1 MHSLI
6 YRILAN
12 NDLVSTPIIK
22 TTSHIEIRYIPKPS
36 PMYRVT
42 IIDKGDRPSV
52 IAYNTPEPFR
62 KGANF
67 EKYTRDNVFTGAHF
81 KMIHKPFSN
90 TDIQHDITESFLKP
104 AFRFRDKQ
112 TGTEF
117 YLETKFRTSLYLD
130 KIEWTY
136 PDQLTCYQECQQGNS
151 GVHLIRTWQCAGK
164 SLPVIFDAARKSE
177 DYRCIPLGC
186 KEI

>member
-1 MHSLI
+1 
-6 YRILAN
+6 
-12 NDLVSTPIIK
+12 
-22 TTSHIEIRYIPKPS
+22 
-36 PMYRVT
+36 MYRVT
-42 IIDKGDRPSV
+42 IIEKGDKTSV

-81 KMIHKPFSN
+81 KMIHKLFTN
-90 TDIQHDITESFLKP
+90 IDIQHSISEEYLKP

-112 TGTEF
+112 TGTDF

-136 PDQLTCYQECQQGNS
+136 PDQLACYQECQKEIPVFILLGLGNAPENPCRLFLMPLEKAKTT
-151 GVHLIRTWQCAGK
+151 GVYL
-164 SLPVIFDAARKSE
+164 SEARKF
-177 DYRCIPLGC
+177 
-186 KEI
+186 EISKGVPVSSVELWGRMGV

>member
-1 MHSLI
+1 
-6 YRILAN
+6 
-12 NDLVSTPIIK
+12 
-22 TTSHIEIRYIPKPS
+22 
-36 PMYRVT
+36 MYRVT
-42 IIDKGDRPSV
+42 IIEKGDRSSV
-52 IAYNTPEPFR
+52 IAYNTPEPFM
-62 KGANF
+62 KGANI

-90 TDIQHDITESFLKP
+90 TDIQHDITENLLKP

-136 PDQLTCYQECQQGNS
+136 PDQLICYQECQKEIPVFILLGLGNAPENPCRLFLMPLEKAKTT
-151 GVHLIRTWQCAGK
+151 GVYL
-164 SLPVIFDAARKSE
+164 SEARKYENSKGVPVSSVE
-177 DYRCIPLGC
+177 LWGRMGL
-186 KEI
+186 